1 MVKLEFQSEV
11 MVLKISS
18 MFSPNQNADLVI
30 TATLLQPTGLD
41 ALKSHQLT
49 TSVSMNRRET
59 THVFY
64 VMTLHKI
71 QKLRSSHSVFHYQ
84 ANLTMF
90 TRRYHT
96 DTMSQP
102 LCPIFIHVTD
112 QRMVI
117 QSYKFGVPISLILV
131 TISDATL
138 VPEVPKPTL

>member
-1 MVKLEFQSEV
+1 MEKLEFQSEV
-11 MVLKISS
+11 MVLKISW

-30 TATLLQPTGLD
+30 TAILLQPTGLD
-41 ALKSHQLT
+41 ALKSHLHT
-49 TSVSMNRRET
+49 TSVSMSRREI

-64 VMTLHKI
+64 VMILHKI
-71 QKLRSSHSVFHYQ
+71 QKLRLSRSVFRYRVD
-84 ANLTMF
+84 LMMC

-102 LCPIFIHVTD
+102 LFLIFIHVTD

-117 QSYKFGVPISLILV
+117 QWYRFGVPISLILV

-138 VPEVPKPTL
+138 VPEVPKHTL